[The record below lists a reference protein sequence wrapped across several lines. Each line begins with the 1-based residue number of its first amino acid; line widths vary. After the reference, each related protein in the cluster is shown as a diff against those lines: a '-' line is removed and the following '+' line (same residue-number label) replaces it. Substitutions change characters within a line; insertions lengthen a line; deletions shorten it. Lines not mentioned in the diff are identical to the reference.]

1 MSSDVHLG
9 GSNEP
14 GPLDDVPADQY
25 DVLRH
30 PRRVRLLE
38 CLSAETRLSL
48 TELTTALLEHES
60 TDVSAGEARHNGR
73 ISLVH
78 NHLPRMADAGLIDWD
93 RDDGVELVDDP
104 ILCPAVLA
112 TLLETADDEEQLLE
126 RVVHPGRL
134 HLLES
139 LATADS
145 TQSLSEIAAA
155 LAGQAPAFS
164 ADVEQVALELHHSH
178 LPALDD
184 VGAIEYGHEEHA
196 VSPTEKTES
205 IALVR

>member
-1 MSSDVHLG
+1 MSSDVHRG

-14 GPLDDVPADQY
+14 GPLGDVSTDQY

-38 CLSAETRLSL
+38 QLSPETRLSL
-48 TELTTALLEHES
+48 TELTTAVLEHES
-60 TDVSAGEARHNGR
+60 TDVSDGEARHNVR

-78 NHLPRMADAGLIDWD
+78 NHLPRMAAAGLIDWGH
-93 RDDGVELVDDP
+93 DDGVTLVDDP
-104 ILCPAVLA
+104 ILDPAALTAV
-112 TLLETADDEEQLLE
+112 LETAADEEQLLE

-139 LATADS
+139 LAAAES
-145 TQSLSEIAAA
+145 TQSLTEIATE
-155 LAGQAPAFS
+155 LAGQAPAFPS
-164 ADVEQVALELHHSH
+164 NIEQVTIELHHSH
-178 LPALDD
+178 LPALAD
-184 VGAIEYGHEEHA
+184 VGAIEYDYEQHT
-196 VSPTEKTES
+196 VFPTEKTEP